1 MVWSRAAALLLAV
14 NCFLICGCPDKPAD
28 VKQPTTSSFKGQEVE
43 LVVPQNLQLPAL
55 WEVPLQEWMT
65 QTGAT
70 IRWSE
75 YDPKSASLAKNLAE
89 PTPPG
94 GRVVLFPLQQ
104 LSELDGLLAPLPVAG
119 GVDLN
124 DVFKGLRDRVVSR
137 NRAAVAVPV
146 AAPVFLCY
154 YRADLLRKAGLKPPE
169 TWDDYQ
175 ALLDGIETWAP
186 GLQAVEPL
194 APNYRASILFARSLS
209 YVKHPENYSVWFDLE
224 SGQPTLETPGFQ
236 TAIEAAH
243 AAWKKMPTTTIELT
257 PIQCRNQ
264 IIEGKAALA
273 IGMEPTVSV
282 KDIVR
287 SEAIEVGISRLPG
300 SRRVYNTNSKRW
312 DSVPTSTIHAPT
324 IVGLDGWAI
333 SIASADG
340 GKGADAAVHL
350 LTALVGDQFESN
362 WALLPKTPCRESQVT
377 TSASWHETGLSLEEA
392 SKAVDATAQMLRD
405 SQVVA
410 DLPIPDSAQF
420 RDATNVVVARLLANE
435 LDAAAAVHQLQADF
449 AKIVSDRGAQ
459 AIRTDYRRGLGL
471 PVLGASD
478 SNR

>member
-14 NCFLICGCPDKPAD
+14 NCLFICGCPDKPTVA
-28 VKQPTTSSFKGQEVE
+28 KKPTTSSFKGQEVE
-43 LVVPQNLQLPAL
+43 LVVPGNFQLPAL

-70 IRWSE
+70 IQWSE

-89 PTPPG
+89 PIPPG

-104 LSELDGLLAPLPVAG
+104 LSELDGYLPPIPVAG
-119 GVDLN
+119 SVDLN

-137 NRAAVAVPV
+137 NRAAVAIPV

-169 TWDDYQ
+169 TWEDYQ
-175 ALLDGIETWAP
+175 VLLDGLETWAP
-186 GLQAVEPL
+186 GRQAVEPL
-194 APNYRASILFARSLS
+194 APDYRASMLFARTLA
-209 YVKHPENYSVWFDLE
+209 YVKHPENYSVWFDLD
-224 SGQPTLETPGFQ
+224 SGQPTLDTPGVQ
-236 TAIEAAH
+236 MAIEAAS
-243 AAWKKMPTTTIELT
+243 AAWKKMPTTITELT

-264 IIEGKAALA
+264 ILEGKAALA
-273 IGMEPTVSV
+273 IGMESTVSV

-287 SEAIEVGISRLPG
+287 SEGIEVGICRLPG

-312 DSVPTSTIHAPT
+312 DSVPAAAIHAPT

-350 LTALVGDQFESN
+350 LSSLVGDQFESN

-377 TSASWHETGLSLEEA
+377 TSASWHEAGLSLEEA
-392 SKAVDATAQMLRD
+392 SKAVDATALMLRD

-410 DLPIPDSAQF
+410 DLPIPNAAQF
-420 RDATNVVVARLLANE
+420 RDATNVVLARLLANE
-435 LDAAAAVHQLQADF
+435 LDAAAAAHQLQTDF
-449 AKIVSDRGAQ
+449 AKIVSDRGTQ
-459 AIRTDYRRGLGL
+459 AVRNDYRRGLGL
-471 PVLGASD
+471 PALGS
-478 SNR
+478 SESTR